1 MQLTN
6 LQVMNALQALTTL
19 SREKLP
25 IKLAWKVNIANKALE
40 PFAKAVDEPMSE
52 IRTRYAVRD
61 ENGDFVP
68 AQDAEGNPMP
78 NTVQIPND
86 KIAVVNTEMEELM
99 AQTVDVHNVEFKL
112 SEFPDTLELQPNV
125 LNGLMPLI
133 RDDSPPELSLVK

>member
-6 LQVMNALQALTTL
+6 LQAMTALQALTAL

-25 IKLAWKVNIANKALE
+25 IRLAWKVNIASKALE
-40 PFAKAVDEPMSE
+40 PFAKAIDEPMSE

-61 ENGDFVP
+61 ETGDFVL

-86 KIAVVNTEMEELM
+86 KIAVVNAELEELM